1 MPKMSENFQII
12 IKGIS
17 FIGQVGFMIITPPLC
32 LGVLASFLTKKF
44 NLGIW
49 VMLLFLLIGIL
60 TSIATVWDFFK
71 AEQKRIE
78 KEAAKN
84 KVITYNN
91 HL

>member
-1 MPKMSENFQII
+1 MYENFQII
-12 IKGIS
+12 VKGIS

-32 LGVLASFLTKKF
+32 LGVLASFLMKRF
-44 NLGIW
+44 GIGIW
-49 VMLLFLLIGIL
+49 LMLLFLTIGIL

-78 KEAAKN
+78 KEAEKH

>member
-1 MPKMSENFQII
+1 MSENLQII
-12 IKGIS
+12 IKGVS

-32 LGVLASFLTKKF
+32 LGVLASFLIKKF

-49 VMLLFLLIGIL
+49 VMILFLIIGIL